1 MCCKHFFGRECKND
15 SCTVVMIILLVNG
28 SEWHL
33 ENLQTAIFQ
42 SWKRNAFAFRV
53 YRNFA
58 KLSGRNEAI
67 RVKGKIEWIV
77 LIVDLPLNLKN
88 WEFKI
93 QVLRRLKIYSNMNFY
108 STPLNTNFILLFHTL
123 SMFNPWNLDWSWR
136 NLNFRTTN
144 T

>member
-1 MCCKHFFGRECKND
+1 MA
-15 SCTVVMIILLVNG
+15 V
-28 SEWHL
+28 
-33 ENLQTAIFQ
+33 
-42 SWKRNAFAFRV
+42 
-53 YRNFA
+53 
-58 KLSGRNEAI
+58 NEAI

-123 SMFNPWNLDWSWR
+123 SMFNPWNLD
-136 NLNFRTTN
+136 
-144 T
+144 